1 MASFGGVTCS
11 RVSSE
16 VQAMRETSIEYT
28 VPGLDGHG
36 FQRVGKRGRPHPVR
50 CILYGN
56 RAAIT
61 AFVGS
66 IQGLQSSPIVYE
78 NDFGITSSSVWMEGM
93 SDPQIRPA
101 IGEGDLRCEI
111 VATVRPVA

>member
-1 MASFGGVTCS
+1 MADFGGVTCS

-16 VQAMRETSIEYT
+16 VQTIRETSIEYT

-36 FQRVGKRGRPHPVR
+36 FQRIGKRGRVHPVR

-61 AFVGS
+61 AFVAS
-66 IQGLQSSPIVYE
+66 IQSLQSTPITYT
-78 NDFGITSSSVWMEGM
+78 NDFGITSTSVWMEGM
-93 SDPQIRPA
+93 SDPAVRPA

-111 VATVRPVA
+111 VASVRPVA